1 MSFAFLIGIGQTF
14 GQVTYNGNGNTGFGG
29 PLGDGSIEISDDGTT
44 ISFVFTRGSDNF
56 NDGLVL
62 YFDSE
67 TGGFNSTSGFTDQSD
82 YSRQAVSGYNGNT
95 SAPMTFRKGFEAD
108 YAVSV
113 HVNSF
118 DFAGTFDLVS
128 GGSHTFVSSA
138 NLVGTPGVS
147 ETSYSFSIDKSDIG
161 ISGTIDFDFVATY
174 LNPNS
179 SGIPFRSDEAIGQGI
194 GSGNPGQSSVTY
206 TSSFNYSSGD
216 ESFGLEITGTE
227 GWRMLST
234 PTSDN
239 TYDDL
244 LGDLW
249 TQGIGTGADVT
260 NGTAS
265 VQLYNTTTDNF
276 AAATDLG
283 ATMTTGVGF
292 ITYVYS
298 DDDYTNSGADAGF
311 PKTLSL
317 SGTENSGSVSPTL
330 NTEGDAFTLVGNPY
344 ASTIDWDLLTRSDVT
359 GTVYV
364 YDNSDPGYISWNGTT
379 GDLTDGLI
387 ATYQG
392 FWVQN
397 TSGSPTPSLTI
408 EEADQS
414 SGGTFYKDTAPTTIE
429 FAAEMGEL
437 TGNAFFSFTNT
448 GELGKDNYD
457 GLRLEPLDFKEY
469 LAVSTVVGEEQLSIN
484 NLPADLN
491 QEVILPMDVEAFT
504 TTQEGWTPKAG
515 EITLSWP
522 ELNNLPENWEITL
535 TDYQTGITTNI
546 LTQNSY
552 TFTAEEVKGKVKPKT
567 MFSVLSPVSM
577 TKAKSADDASRFGIT
592 IAPNTSVSN
601 EPDTKPTTFALNQNY
616 PNPFNPSTTI
626 SYSVGQT
633 GPVNITVYNV
643 MGQKVAELVNATKTA
658 GNNYQISWDATAQA
672 SGIYYY
678 RLTAPG
684 QVLTRQMTLIK

>member
-1 MSFAFLIGIGQTF
+1 MNTKRTRLFIALAFSVF
-14 GQVTYNGNGNTGFGG
+14 
-29 PLGDGSIEISDDGTT
+29 LG
-44 ISFVFTRGSDNF
+44 
-56 NDGLVL
+56 
-62 YFDSE
+62 
-67 TGGFNSTSGFTDQSD
+67 TGGVLAQITTADDNASNYATWTGN
-82 YSRQAVSGYNGNT
+82 AGSGYEAWTFT
-95 SAPMTFRKGFEAD
+95 SNAD
-108 YAVSV
+108 GG
-113 HVNSF
+113 
-118 DFAGTFDLVS
+118 FAGTFLETNANSASPNVS
-128 GGSHTFVSSA
+128 TSNKSFGTFANGGTFPTVAIFRNFEAGFEVGNTFTIDIQHGGIAPGGSVGFTLRSGTSSSSPSDYNNNSRFEFGFVGGDSNYSIFADGTTDTGIGFTSDGIRIAVTLTDINTVDVDVTTLSDDNTTTF
-138 NLVGTPGVS
+138 
-147 ETSYSFSIDKSDIG
+147 SDISLG
-161 ISGTIDFDFVATY
+161 GTSSSY
-174 LNPNS
+174 LLSLCLYNRDANDANAYFNSPSLSS
-179 SGIPFRSDEAIGQGI
+179 SGNLS
-194 GSGNPGQSSVTY
+194 
-206 TSSFNYSSGD
+206 
-216 ESFGLEITGTE
+216 ITGTE

-244 LGDLW
+244 LGDIW

-601 EPDTKPTTFALNQNY
+601 EPDTKPTAFALNQNY

-643 MGQKVAELVNATKTA
+643 MGQKVAELVNA
-658 GNNYQISWDATAQA
+658 
-672 SGIYYY
+672 
-678 RLTAPG
+678 
-684 QVLTRQMTLIK
+684 